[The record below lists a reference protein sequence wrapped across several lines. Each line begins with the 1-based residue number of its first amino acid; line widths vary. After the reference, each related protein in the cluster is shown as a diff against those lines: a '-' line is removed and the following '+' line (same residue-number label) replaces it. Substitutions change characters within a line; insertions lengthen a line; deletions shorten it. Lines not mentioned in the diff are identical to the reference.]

1 MKDLTV
7 HLEKLR
13 TDAEDC
19 VLISKL
25 ATDKT
30 KRNLFAKIAA
40 RLQSLADEVEREI
53 QTRSAGPGAE
63 PSR

>member
-1 MKDLTV
+1 MKDYEN

-25 ATDKT
+25 ATDPR
-30 KRNLFAKIAA
+30 KRELFAK
-40 RLQSLADEVEREI
+40 LATHLATLANEVEQAIGEVEKDR
-53 QTRSAGPGAE
+53 AP
-63 PSR
+63 